1 MKVGDIVKVKTG
13 FEIDLNDK
21 GLLGIVVE
29 EHGPDNWAS
38 KVPWVK
44 VAWPHRTAAYRVRFL
59 EVISAGR

>member
-13 FEIDLNDK
+13 FEMDLDDK

-29 EHGPDNWAS
+29 EHGADNWAG

-44 VAWPHRTAAYRVRFL
+44 VAWPHRQGAYRVRFL
-59 EVISAGR
+59 EVISESR